1 MFHNSCTTTPIQKA
15 GTVPSVNP
23 ILWLKNESFYRKTD
37 LIYRNSSFLNKFPHL
52 VKFITVNSKF
62 LFTCIRGSGTRVK
75 KTF

>member
-23 ILWLKNESFYRKTD
+23 KNESFYRKTD

-52 VKFITVNSKF
+52 MKFITVNSKL
-62 LFTCIRGSGTRVK
+62 LFTCVLGSGTRVK